1 MPAFIFIVINFTFTN
16 HWFYRALPSAVDRLS
31 SGSGVRGLDCGV
43 VGGQVEDKVKKQ
55 HREYILR
62 EQLKI
67 IKKELGLEK
76 DDKDAIDEKFRGRL
90 KVLVMCLSTRVNF
103 FTILCNRERERE
115 CVCVCP

>member
-1 MPAFIFIVINFTFTN
+1 M
-16 HWFYRALPSAVDRLS
+16 
-31 SGSGVRGLDCGV
+31 
-43 VGGQVEDKVKKQ
+43 EDKVKKQ

-90 KVLVMCLSTRVNF
+90 KVLVMCLSTRVKLF
-103 FTILCNRERERE
+103 AILCNRERES
-115 CVCVCP
+115 VCVCACVRACVRACP

>member
-1 MPAFIFIVINFTFTN
+1 M
-16 HWFYRALPSAVDRLS
+16 DRLS
-31 SGSGVRGLDCGV
+31 SGNGVRGLDCGV

-90 KVLVMCLSTRVNF
+90 KVLVMCLLTRVKLF
-103 FTILCNRERERE
+103 AILCNRERESV
-115 CVCVCP
+115 CVCVCIVQSCQI